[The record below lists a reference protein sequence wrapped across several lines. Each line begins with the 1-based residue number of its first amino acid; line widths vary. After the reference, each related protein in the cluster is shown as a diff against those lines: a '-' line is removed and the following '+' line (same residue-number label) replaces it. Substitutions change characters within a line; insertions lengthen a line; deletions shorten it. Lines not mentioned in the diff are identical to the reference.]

1 VEQCRIVLGR
11 LHPYQIVTQGALN
24 RASNRSLG
32 PKDMEAEMP
41 RDFFHRRSQDNFV
54 WDVKVLIC
62 PTH

>member
-1 VEQCRIVLGR
+1 
-11 LHPYQIVTQGALN
+11 
-24 RASNRSLG
+24 
-32 PKDMEAEMP
+32 MEAEMP